1 MGMIHTDK
9 VFFLWTMNGIEIV
22 EFIEQANSHHPT
34 KIFTAEVSEME
45 KKKHYWILTSV
56 KVNDLKKDSVLDVRT
71 HLKPLLRHFNIYTSP
86 HPTRRESKK
95 VHQRRSSNTST
106 SKLL

>member
-1 MGMIHTDK
+1 MEMIHTDK

-45 KKKHYWILTSV
+45 KKTLLDTNICKGERF
-56 KVNDLKKDSVLDVRT
+56 KKRL
-71 HLKPLLRHFNIYTSP
+71 
-86 HPTRRESKK
+86 
-95 VHQRRSSNTST
+95 SS
-106 SKLL
+106 

>member
-34 KIFTAEVSEME
+34 KIFTGSEVSEME
-45 KKKHYWILTSV
+45 KK
-56 KVNDLKKDSVLDVRT
+56 
-71 HLKPLLRHFNIYTSP
+71 NITGY
-86 HPTRRESKK
+86 
-95 VHQRRSSNTST
+95 
-106 SKLL
+106 

>member
-45 KKKHYWILTSV
+45 KK
-56 KVNDLKKDSVLDVRT
+56 
-71 HLKPLLRHFNIYTSP
+71 NITGY
-86 HPTRRESKK
+86 
-95 VHQRRSSNTST
+95 
-106 SKLL
+106 